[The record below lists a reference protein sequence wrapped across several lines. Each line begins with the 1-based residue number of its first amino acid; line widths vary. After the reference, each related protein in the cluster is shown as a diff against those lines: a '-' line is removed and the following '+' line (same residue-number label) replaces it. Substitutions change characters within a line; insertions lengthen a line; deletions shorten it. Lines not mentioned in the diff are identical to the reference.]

1 MDIGEKEMKKMDFNE
16 YQTQTASTAIYPST
30 RALEYLALG
39 VSSESGEIA
48 GKVKKLIRDGYSK
61 MSKEEWEKNLASE
74 IGDVLWYLARLSDEL
89 GYSLEE
95 IAQNN
100 MDKLLDRKNRN
111 VLKGSGDH
119 R

>member
-1 MDIGEKEMKKMDFNE
+1 MDIGEKGRNQMNFDE
-16 YQTQTASTAIYPST
+16 YQTQTESTAIYPSDK
-30 RALEYLALG
+30 ALEYLSLG
-39 VSSESGEIA
+39 VASESGEIA

-61 MSKEEWEKNLASE
+61 VSKEEWEKNLASE

-89 GYSLEE
+89 GFSLEE
-95 IAQNN
+95 IAQEN